1 MRFAPWLALTFLSFA
16 AAAAA
21 QEQPAIL
28 GDRPSMPAN
37 ALTTESLCLLFE
49 SATTANGLPL
59 DFFVRLIWKESRFK
73 PDAIGPVTRSGEQAS
88 GIAQFM
94 PGTAA
99 ARGLVDPRDPI
110 AALPKAAEL
119 LRDLRAEFGNLGLAA
134 AAYDAG
140 PRRVHDWLAGTGG
153 LPAETRDYVAAITG
167 RSAEDWKGV
176 KDIAPPPPPNG
187 CVSLVVQLRHS
198 PSRFVAALEEHV
210 AAGASRPWGAELA
223 AGFSRERVLATY
235 AAIETRERA
244 ALVGADAIIVHGRFR
259 SRGTRDFYQ
268 VRIGA
273 DTRREA
279 EDVCRRLE
287 RAGAACLV
295 LRNAHGSAEAI
306 GTKK

>member
-1 MRFAPWLALTFLSFA
+1 
-16 AAAAA
+16 
-21 QEQPAIL
+21 
-28 GDRPSMPAN
+28 
-37 ALTTESLCLLFE
+37 
-49 SATTANGLPL
+49 
-59 DFFVRLIWKESRFK
+59 
-73 PDAIGPVTRSGEQAS
+73 
-88 GIAQFM
+88 M

-140 PRRVHDWLAGTGG
+140 PRRVHDWLAGFPG
-153 LPAETRDYVAAITG
+153 PAGKVPDYVAAITG
-167 RSAEDWKGV
+167 RSVEAWKGV
-176 KDIAPPPPPNG
+176 NDIAPPPPPNG
-187 CVSLVVQLRHS
+187 CVSYGRYS
-198 PSRFVAALEEHV
+198 NAIRPGRFVAALEEHV

-223 AGFSRERVLATY
+223 AGFSRERVLAAY
-235 AAIETRERA
+235 AALETRERA

-273 DTRREA
+273 DTRRGA

-295 LRNAHGSAEAI
+295 LRNAHGTAQAI
-306 GTKK
+306 GAKEITIPVTRGCPARAGHDEINAGSAP